1 MNVVSCS
8 SFCWNLRN
16 LTPTPV
22 NFDERGLMS
31 PSLVIPLVL
40 DAQSEISWRTE
51 RTMYAVEYFHS
62 IKTRIRER
70 IKRKVFFR
78 FCISYKYR
86 ELNLNV
92 HLNIL
97 SYKYNDNK
105 IVQNQ
110 LMKSCYTNTLDLTT
124 TIFDKLVSYLTR
136 KRRVRSSCSI

>member
-1 MNVVSCS
+1 MPSQKFPEELREWCTQLLS
-8 SFCWNLRN
+8 SIFIRLSH
-16 LTPTPV
+16 V
-22 NFDERGLMS
+22 F
-31 PSLVIPLVL
+31 V
-40 DAQSEISWRTE
+40 
-51 RTMYAVEYFHS
+51 
-62 IKTRIRER
+62 RER

-78 FCISYKYR
+78 FFYFLYKYR

-97 SYKYNDNK
+97 SYNYNDNK

>member
-1 MNVVSCS
+1 MPSQKFPEELRELLS
-8 SFCWNLRN
+8 SIFIRLSH
-16 LTPTPV
+16 V
-22 NFDERGLMS
+22 F
-31 PSLVIPLVL
+31 V
-40 DAQSEISWRTE
+40 
-51 RTMYAVEYFHS
+51 
-62 IKTRIRER
+62 RER